1 MPERTQ
7 IFYRRLHLG
16 GGNVTALFGVR
27 DEIRPVSFGPTVFN
41 DRGTRAMDSRNFIDA
56 TYTHDFN
63 PSRSVGRIVTGT
75 LVSHFCIAD
84 PGDSTPLRDLS
95 ELVVFNST
103 AAQPLD
109 RSERRA
115 TPECIRLL
123 PQPRSAARQRQNM

>member
-1 MPERTQ
+1 MVVGWSAIRTVRRPLTSESRVIHSEQ
-7 IFYRRLHLG
+7 PIGKRCATKQESVRIF
-16 GGNVTALFGVR
+16 
-27 DEIRPVSFGPTVFN
+27 
-41 DRGTRAMDSRNFIDA
+41 
-56 TYTHDFN
+56 
-63 PSRSVGRIVTGT
+63 
-75 LVSHFCIAD
+75 SHFCIAD
-84 PGDSTPLRDLS
+84 PEDSTPLRDLS

>member
-1 MPERTQ
+1 MLRFREADVRDRQLRVASGSSTNEPLWNAYQSLKADRSALTAKW
-7 IFYRRLHLG
+7 RPGTLG
-16 GGNVTALFGVR
+16 GGGRQTRPFATTQESVRIFG
-27 DEIRPVSFGPTVFN
+27 
-41 DRGTRAMDSRNFIDA
+41 
-56 TYTHDFN
+56 
-63 PSRSVGRIVTGT
+63 
-75 LVSHFCIAD
+75 HFCIAD
-84 PGDSTPLRDLS
+84 PEDSTPLRDLS